1 MKMVSQLTRQAMSRH
16 RLLTSAVNKESMYI
30 PQPVP
35 QTPSPSSLTQ
45 PPTQPAPSFSAVTP
59 QPPASSLPIAPIRPA
74 QPAPRPHTVY
84 QQLMKSHDRMTERHL

>member
-16 RLLTSAVNKESMYI
+16 RLLTSAVNRESMYI
-30 PQPVP
+30 PQPAAQVP
-35 QTPSPSSLTQ
+35 LSSSLTQ
-45 PPTQPAPSFSAVTP
+45 PPAQPAPSFSTVTP
-59 QPPASSLPIAPIRPA
+59 QPPASSPPIAPGRPA